1 MFDPS
6 DWPLLAMLAL
16 PLAVAGVMVRAR
28 GRRSLERATATAT
41 ARRSLRDLAPGVVAF
56 DGTWRAV
63 SSSGGGRGVIE
74 QDGAA
79 AIIDRGAGAP
89 AISDGARVLCHGV
102 VRGDGPDPRG
112 GGYRGAGRLPL
123 VDATGAGDFVT
134 TDVERFARAQRV
146 ARRDATLGAILVALA
161 VAVVVAG
168 VAVWLQALDQL
179 GTIN

>member
-6 DWPLLAMLAL
+6 DWPLLAILAL
-16 PLAVAGVMVRAR
+16 PLGAAGLVLRVR
-28 GRRSLERATATAT
+28 GRRSLERASATAT

-56 DGTWRAV
+56 GGTWRAV
-63 SSSGGGRGVIE
+63 GGGRGVIE
-74 QDGAA
+74 DEGAA
-79 AIIDRGAGAP
+79 ALIDRGAGAP

-123 VDATGAGDFVT
+123 VDASGVGDYVT
-134 TDVERFARAQRV
+134 TDVERLERARRV
-146 ARRDATLGAILVALA
+146 GRRDALLGAILVALA

-168 VAVWLQALDQL
+168 LAVRVQALD
-179 GTIN
+179 